1 MPSAGSATLII
12 RERPFRGGQRTRDS
26 ESAERSQ
33 SIYYDD
39 LGTDER
45 HFGSFGR
52 CFQLPEGIDADKIE
66 ALISFGVNILELFRR
81 AAEYVDKILRGATPA
96 DMPVESPAKF
106 DLVINL
112 TTARVLGVTI
122 PPPFFCCTAYFCLWH
137 KADIPIALTNVRF
150 RG

>member
-1 MPSAGSATLII
+1 MPSAGSATLKI

-26 ESAERSQ
+26 ESTERSQ
-33 SIYYDD
+33 SLYYDD

-45 HFGSFGR
+45 HFGPFGR

-106 DLVINL
+106 DHLPSAGPSGLAN
-112 TTARVLGVTI
+112 
-122 PPPFFCCTAYFCLWH
+122 
-137 KADIPIALTNVRF
+137 
-150 RG
+150 